1 MAAEDLL
8 QEGRRLEEERR
19 LQEEA
24 FQQERRN
31 RRIKVVH
38 EISDLEKTR
47 DLTVNH
53 LWRLINRSVSQNNFT
68 IVEDHYLTLSN
79 VNSELNVKILD
90 WEDLLDLDENGI
102 PIYPDRGQPE
112 YCYSPEAEDFS
123 NKTRTMEGV
132 MSHQRSA

>member
-31 RRIKVVH
+31 RRIEVVR
-38 EISDLEKTR
+38 EISDLKKTR
-47 DLTVNH
+47 DLTVNR
-53 LWRLINRSVSQNNFT
+53 LRRLINWSVSQNNFT
-68 IVEDHYLTLSN
+68 IVEDHYLALSN
-79 VNSELNVKILD
+79 INSEINVKILD

-102 PIYPDRGQPE
+102 PIYPDRDSQNIIIVLKQKTSQIKSGQWRE
-112 YCYSPEAEDFS
+112 
-123 NKTRTMEGV
+123 
-132 MSHQRSA
+132 